1 MRWWLPIWHSVRA
14 LPELSQVIRVPEAF
28 VFQEGARVTEDLVA
42 GKLLGDGVQGQVYVL
57 KRPDGSSTD
66 QLLKVRV
73 FPSSLS
79 GACLSEPCQGARCI
93 TLTQVDGQEAAIR
106 ACARAA
112 ARRAILLATI
122 KFRISRQRQWV
133 RPRALSTGDEV

>member
-1 MRWWLPIWHSVRA
+1 MPSSFLCDKVVVPIWHSVRA

-66 QLLKVRV
+66 QLLKASVPF
-73 FPSSLS
+73 FPLWRSPVKASRTLHHPDSSRWAGGSHPCLCTRRCE
-79 GACLSEPCQGARCI
+79 ACCP
-93 TLTQVDGQEAAIR
+93 
-106 ACARAA
+106 
-112 ARRAILLATI
+112 ARRGKVLH
-122 KFRISRQRQWV
+122 Q
-133 RPRALSTGDEV
+133 